1 MLIKTSYRRILKQ
14 NKEYFFYE
22 MLKEVIK
29 TNNINTLG
37 RIIII
42 NGKYIQQANKLQENQ
57 VFALPDGSMIIKED
71 YIQIM
76 REINIAC
83 LRKIN
88 KYSNNITT

>member
-1 MLIKTSYRRILKQ
+1 MLIKTSFRRILKQ

-22 MLKEVIK
+22 MLKEVMK
-29 TNNINTLG
+29 TSNINTLG

-57 VFALPDGSMIIKED
+57 VFDLPDGSMIIKED
-71 YIQIM
+71 YIEIM
-76 REINIAC
+76 REINKAC

-88 KYSNNITT
+88 TII

>member
-1 MLIKTSYRRILKQ
+1 MLIKTSNSRILKQ

-29 TNNINTLG
+29 TNNINALG

-42 NGKYIQQANKLQENQ
+42 NGKYIQQANGLQEKQ
-57 VFALPDGSMIIKED
+57 VFSLPDDSMIIKED
-71 YIQIM
+71 YIEIM
-76 REINIAC
+76 REINTAC

-88 KYSNNITT
+88 KII

>member
-1 MLIKTSYRRILKQ
+1 MLIKTSFRRILKQ

-29 TNNINTLG
+29 TSNINTLG
-37 RIIII
+37 RIIIN
-42 NGKYIQQANKLQENQ
+42 NGKYIQLADTLEENQ

-71 YIQIM
+71 YIEIM
-76 REINIAC
+76 REINRAC

-88 KYSNNITT
+88 KII